1 MPRVR
6 FLLSF
11 VILAV
16 PAALTAATPAP
27 EAGARRAVTLDDTTR
42 VLRPSDPR
50 LSPDGR
56 WVAYEVEDQ
65 IYVAAAQRGAP
76 RAVTAEGTKA
86 SDPQWSRDGH
96 SLFFLSDRG
105 DKKWQVWKLPIATF
119 GEAEPITSV
128 DRGIDKLNLSPDESR
143 LLLTVRGNTGQ
154 KPDDSAKAPPGEK
167 PKPAPWVITRL
178 QMKQDAEDGY
188 LVSDR
193 AEHIYVYDSA
203 SKNLRQ
209 ITSGEYSESE
219 PAWSP
224 DGTRVV
230 FVSNREKEPDATYRS
245 DLWLVDAGNTDR
257 GKTLQRLTDDEQ
269 TKDSPVFSPDGK
281 TIAYITT
288 EDGVYALQQIAVIPA
303 SGGSPRILTLGLE
316 RWITSFRFSP
326 DSEWIYFLYENH
338 GGTHLG
344 RVRVR
349 DGKLERLLEGERAI
363 SAMDVAANGTVAARI
378 ENLNDP
384 PEIYS
389 FAHGKLTRLSAI
401 NDALLREVAIGNKEK
416 VEFKSPDG
424 TSVEAF
430 VTKPP
435 GFDAARKYPTIL
447 HIHGGPVSQFTYGF
461 DAEFQYLA
469 ASGYV
474 IVEPNPRGSTGRDQ
488 AFIRAIYRTWGMKDY
503 DDVIA
508 AVDHVIKLGIADP
521 ERLGVTGYSY
531 GGYMTNTV
539 ITRTT
544 RFKAAVSGAGHSLLI
559 ANYGHDIY
567 QKWYNWELGTPWENP
582 ELYARLS
589 PLLQATKVETP
600 TLFMGGRDDWNVP
613 VLNAELFYEVL
624 RKRGIETQLVVY
636 PGFHHTDWS
645 QESDKDYLLRLREW
659 FDHYLHVGPAQVAI
673 H

>member
-6 FLLSF
+6 SLLLFL
-11 VILAV
+11 VMAV
-16 PAALTAATPAP
+16 PGALNAATP
-27 EAGARRAVTLDDTTR
+27 RAVTLDDTSR
-42 VLRPSDPR
+42 VQSPSDPK

-56 WVAYEVEDQ
+56 WVAYEVEDR
-65 IYVAAAQRGAP
+65 IYVASAHDGGP

-86 SDPQWSRDGH
+86 SDPRWSRDGH

-105 DKKWQVWKLPIATF
+105 EKKWQVWKLPVDTF
-119 GEAEPITSV
+119 GEAELLTAV
-128 DRGIDKLNLSPDESR
+128 ERGVDKLNLSPDQSR
-143 LLLTVRGNTGQ
+143 LLLSVQGNAEKQ
-154 KPDDSAKAPPGEK
+154 PDDSAKAPPGEK
-167 PKPAPWVITRL
+167 PKPNPWVITRL

-188 LVSDR
+188 LTSER
-193 AEHIYVYDSA
+193 ADHLYVYDMA

-209 ITSGEYSESE
+209 ITSGELSESAA
-219 PAWSP
+219 AWSP

-230 FVSNREKEPDATYRS
+230 FVSNREKEPDATYRT
-245 DLWLVDAGNTDR
+245 DLWVVDAGNKDK
-257 GKTLQRLTDDEQ
+257 GKTLQRLTDDEWM
-269 TKDSPVFSPDGK
+269 KDSPVFSPDGK
-281 TIAYITT
+281 IIAYIAA

-303 SGGSPRILTLGLE
+303 SGGSPRILTQGLE
-316 RWITSFRFSP
+316 RWINSFRFSP
-326 DSEWIYFLYENH
+326 DSEWIYFLYDNH
-338 GGTHLG
+338 GGTHLA

-349 DGKLERLLEGERAI
+349 DGKLERLLEGERNITAL
-363 SAMDVAANGTVAARI
+363 DVAANGTVAARI

-389 FAHGKLTRLSAI
+389 LTSGKLKRLSAL
-401 NDALLREVAIGNKEK
+401 NDALMGEIAVGSKEK

-424 TSVEAF
+424 TAVEAF

-435 GFDAARKYPTIL
+435 GFDATRRYPTIL
-447 HIHGGPVSQFTYGF
+447 NIHGGPVSQFTYGF

-474 IVEPNPRGSTGRDQ
+474 IVQPNPRGSTGRDQ

-503 DDVIA
+503 EDDIA

-521 ERLGVTGYSY
+521 ERLAVTGYSY

-544 RFKAAVSGAGHSLLI
+544 RFKAAVSGAGHSLI
-559 ANYGHDIY
+559 MANYGHDIY
-567 QKWYNWELGTPWENP
+567 QKWYNWELGAPWENP

-589 PLLQATKVETP
+589 PLLQVTKVETP

-613 VLNAELFYEVL
+613 VLNAELFYQAL
-624 RKRGIETQLVVY
+624 RKRGIETKLVVY

-645 QESDKDYLLRLREW
+645 EESDKDYLLRLREW
-659 FDHYLHVGPAQVAI
+659 FDHYLHVGPVQAAAP
-673 H
+673 